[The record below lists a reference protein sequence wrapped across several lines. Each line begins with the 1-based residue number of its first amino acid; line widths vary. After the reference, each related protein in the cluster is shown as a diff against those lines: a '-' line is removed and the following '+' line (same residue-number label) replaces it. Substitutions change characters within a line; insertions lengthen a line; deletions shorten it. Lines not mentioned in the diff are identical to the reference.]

1 MFSVSCAVLT
11 SAASARSFKDF
22 FSRFGSSTL
31 RHPIH
36 LQLAEHGIL
45 AYKDKK
51 KILVT
56 IFNYFQKYL
65 YF

>member
-1 MFSVSCAVLT
+1 MFSVSCVAVLT

-51 KILVT
+51 KILVIT
-56 IFNYFQKYL
+56 IFNYS
-65 YF
+65 